1 MKNFKF
7 NVILFILYLGFIS
20 IGIPDQILGVAWPS
34 MRQDFTKPIEAA
46 GIIVSTITIFTILS
60 SFLSPFFIKKFKTNT
75 ILTFS
80 TFLIIIA
87 LTGFTIAPNWIILLL
102 FCIPMGLGA
111 GTVDASLNNYAS
123 KNFDAR
129 NLNWLHA
136 SWGIGAT
143 IGPMIMTFALTFNS
157 WKFGYILI
165 SCLLFIFYLTFI
177 FTKNLWIEEKEE
189 HTQKEKE
196 KTVNLKEVLK
206 LKPILSMLF
215 FFLYAALEVGVGL
228 WGATV
233 LIESRNFSPLASGTL
248 ITAYWAS
255 LTVGRF
261 LTGVIA
267 NKFKTDNIIT
277 TGLALGLFGMI
288 LFCTHNF
295 ILNAIALMIF
305 GLGISGLFPC
315 MMSIGSKRFGETF
328 DILCG
333 FQVGFASIG
342 VCTLPSL
349 IGVIINKT
357 NLEFLPL
364 IIILTTILMLAIDY
378 KLKKKENV
386 QS

>member
-7 NVILFILYLGFIS
+7 SIILFVLYLGFIS

-34 MRQDFTKPIEAA
+34 MRQDFIKPIEAA

-60 SFLSPFFIKKFKTNT
+60 SFLSPFFIRRFRTNT
-75 ILTFS
+75 ILIFS
-80 TFLIIIA
+80 TFLIVLA
-87 LTGFTIAPNWIILLL
+87 LTGFTIAPNWVVLLL

-157 WKFGYILI
+157 WRFGYILI
-165 SCLLFIFYLTFI
+165 SCLLFMFYLTFI
-177 FTKNLWIEEKEE
+177 FTKKLWREEKY
-189 HTQKEKE
+189 E
-196 KTVNLKEVLK
+196 KTKEETKTINFKEILK

-233 LIESRNFSPLASGTL
+233 LIESRNFSPLASGSL

-255 LTVGRF
+255 LTAGRF
-261 LTGVIA
+261 LTGAIA

-277 TGLALGLFGMI
+277 TGLVLGLVGMC
-288 LFCTHNF
+288 LFLIPNF

-315 MMSIGSKRFGETF
+315 MMSVGSKRFGDAF

-364 IIILTTILMLAIDY
+364 IVIFITILMLAIDY

-386 QS
+386 QP

>member
-7 NVILFILYLGFIS
+7 SAILFILYLGFIS
-20 IGIPDQILGVAWPS
+20 IGIPDQILGVSWTS
-34 MRQDFTKPIEAA
+34 MRFDFSKQIEAA
-46 GIIVSTITIFTILS
+46 GIIVSTITVFTILS

-75 ILTFS
+75 ILIFS
-80 TFLIIIA
+80 TFLITLS
-87 LTGFTIAPNWIILLL
+87 LTGFAIAPNWQTLLA

-123 KNFDAR
+123 KNFDAK

-143 IGPMIMTFALTFNS
+143 IGPMVMTFALTLNS
-157 WKFGYILI
+157 WRFGYILI
-165 SCLLFIFYLTFI
+165 ACILFLFFLTFI
-177 FTKNLWIEEKEE
+177 FTKKLWQEEKNETVE
-189 HTQKEKE
+189 INKP
-196 KTVNLKEVLK
+196 KTINFRKVFK

-233 LIESRNFSPLASGTL
+233 LIESRNFSPLLSGSL

-261 LTGVIA
+261 LTGIIA
-267 NKFKTDNIIT
+267 TKFKTDNIIT
-277 TGLALGLFGMI
+277 AGLIFGLFGMV
-288 LFCTHNF
+288 LFLTHNF

-315 MMSIGSKRFGETF
+315 MMSVGSKRFEDDVF
-328 DILCG
+328 DLM
-333 FQVGFASIG
+333 
-342 VCTLPSL
+342 
-349 IGVIINKT
+349 NKIKHSE
-357 NLEFLPL
+357 LEVKKLL
-364 IIILTTILMLAIDY
+364 E
-378 KLKKKENV
+378 LKKVLINEVFINNLNVENIEL
-386 QS
+386 

>member
-87 LTGFTIAPNWIILLL
+87 LTGFTIAPNWIVLLL

-277 TGLALGLFGMI
+277 TGLVLGLFGMI

-364 IIILTTILMLAIDY
+364 IIILITILMLAIDY

>member
-7 NVILFILYLGFIS
+7 NAILFILYLGFIS

-364 IIILTTILMLAIDY
+364 IIILITILMLAIDY

>member
-7 NVILFILYLGFIS
+7 SIILFVLYLGFIS

-34 MRQDFTKPIEAA
+34 MRQDFIKPIEAA

-60 SFLSPFFIKKFKTNT
+60 SFLSPFFIRRFRTNT
-75 ILTFS
+75 ILIFS
-80 TFLIIIA
+80 TFLIVLA
-87 LTGFTIAPNWIILLL
+87 LTGFTIAPNWVVLLL

-157 WKFGYILI
+157 WRFGYILI
-165 SCLLFIFYLTFI
+165 SCLLFMFYLTFI
-177 FTKNLWIEEKEE
+177 FTKKLWREEKY
-189 HTQKEKE
+189 E
-196 KTVNLKEVLK
+196 KTKEETKTINFKEILK

-233 LIESRNFSPLASGTL
+233 LIESRNFSPLASGSL

-255 LTVGRF
+255 LTAGRF
-261 LTGVIA
+261 LTGAIA

-277 TGLALGLFGMI
+277 
-288 LFCTHNF
+288 
-295 ILNAIALMIF
+295 
-305 GLGISGLFPC
+305 P
-315 MMSIGSKRFGETF
+315 
-328 DILCG
+328 
-333 FQVGFASIG
+333 
-342 VCTLPSL
+342 
-349 IGVIINKT
+349 
-357 NLEFLPL
+357 
-364 IIILTTILMLAIDY
+364 
-378 KLKKKENV
+378 
-386 QS
+386 